1 VVPHDA
7 GFPEPTG
14 NPPQNNPD
22 LRPVAGR
29 IDPAS
34 AAPPETAPPALASG
48 PDFGSLLR
56 SLRRRWMAAATLGT
70 ILAAVAGI
78 AAWYFMS
85 PKYTAFATVRVNSD
99 RPSIQDLPY
108 NPNNA
113 SFNTFIRSQAALLR
127 SRPVIHAAMKRD
139 DVKPLNLAAAHPDLA
154 SFLEDEL
161 KVEMSDNNEFLTL
174 TFSYPDPTVATTVVK
189 AVSECYMDQTG
200 YGERSGRAE
209 KVAELEKAYN
219 QMLSG
224 LNSKKQNHKRLA
236 ENLGTAD
243 PLEVKRI
250 QEDVQNALRDKRS
263 EKSTVERELFKARND
278 EANMLAR
285 ANALATETVS
295 DEALEKALE
304 ADAIARPLLI
314 RLANLKGI
322 VREYELINAGN
333 EPTPRV
339 AKGQIKQIE
348 PQVEERR
355 VKLRAEMQQR
365 LAANL
370 AKELK
375 TAQEQISI
383 NKQFLDKQLAELDA
397 QMKEIG
403 DKAVKLSTAPAE
415 LDTLA
420 RGIETDAKLL
430 DELGSKLARERIEQ
444 GAPAR
449 IAIHQEADLQKK
461 DNKKQIMAAVAVPV
475 GVLFLV
481 CMGVAWADYRQR
493 RVHSAQEVANGLGI
507 RVVGAV
513 PAVPN
518 FERLVIGASGQPD
531 LEGQPVLESVDA
543 IRTLLL
549 CDSPRQESRVILVTS
564 AVAGEGKTT
573 VASHLASSLARAG
586 RKALLIDAD
595 LRNPAQH
602 QLFELPMQPGFSEVL
617 LGEVEL
623 EDAVLDT
630 TLPGLAVMPAG
641 QWDREVLQALA
652 RGGVEGVFEKLR
664 EAFDFIIVD
673 SHPVLAATDSL
684 LLSQRSD
691 AVILAVLNGVSQTPR
706 VYAAAQRLNE
716 VGARVLGAV
725 VSAADPDEV
734 IAPAPATAAA

>member
-1 VVPHDA
+1 
-7 GFPEPTG
+7 
-14 NPPQNNPD
+14 
-22 LRPVAGR
+22 
-29 IDPAS
+29 
-34 AAPPETAPPALASG
+34 
-48 PDFGSLLR
+48 
-56 SLRRRWMAAATLGT
+56 MAAATLGT
-70 ILAAVAGI
+70 ILAAVSGL

-108 NPNNA
+108 NPNSA

-127 SRPVIHAAMKRD
+127 SRPVIHAALKRD
-139 DVKPLNLAAAHPDLA
+139 DVKKLNLAVSHPDLA

-174 TFSYPDPTVATTVVK
+174 TFSYPDSTVATTVVK
-189 AVSECYMDQTG
+189 AVSESYMDQTG
-200 YGERSGRAE
+200 YGERNGRAE
-209 KVAELEKAYN
+209 KVAELEKAYS
-219 QMLSG
+219 QMLTG
-224 LNSKKQNHKRLA
+224 LTNKKQNHKRLA
-236 ENLGTAD
+236 DNLGTAD

-250 QEDVQNALRDKRS
+250 QEDVQLALREKRS
-263 EKSTVERELFKARND
+263 EKSAVERELFKARND
-278 EANMLAR
+278 EATLLAR
-285 ANALATETVS
+285 ANSLTVETVP
-295 DEALEKALE
+295 DEVVEKALE
-304 ADAIARPLLI
+304 ADPIAKPLLI
-314 RLANLKGI
+314 RVANLKGVI
-322 VREYELINAGN
+322 REYELINAGN

-339 AKGQIKQIE
+339 AKAQLKQIE
-348 PQVEERR
+348 PQVDERR
-355 VKLRAEMQQR
+355 TKLRAELQQR
-365 LAANL
+365 LAVTL
-370 AKELK
+370 ARELK
-375 TAQEQISI
+375 TAQEQINI
-383 NKQFLDKQLAELDA
+383 TKQFLGKQLAELEA
-397 QMKEIG
+397 QMKETA

-420 RGIETDAKLL
+420 RGIETDSKLL

-444 GAPAR
+444 SAPPR
-449 IAIHQEADLQKK
+449 ISIHQEADLQKK
-461 DNKKQIMAAVAVPV
+461 DNKKQIMAAVAAPL
-475 GVLFLV
+475 GVFFLV
-481 CMGVAWADYRQR
+481 CMGVAWSDYRQR

-513 PAVPN
+513 PAAPN

-531 LEGQPVLESVDA
+531 LEGQPLLESVDA
-543 IRTLLL
+543 IRTQLL
-549 CDSPRQESRVILVTS
+549 CDSQRQEARVVLVTS

-595 LRNPAQH
+595 LRNPALH
-602 QLFELPMQPGFSEVL
+602 QLFEVPLQPGFSEVL

-623 EDAVLDT
+623 EDAVQDT
-630 TLPGLAVMPAG
+630 TLPGLVVMPAG

-652 RGGVEGVFEKLR
+652 RGGLEGVFEKLR
-664 EAFDFIIVD
+664 EAFDFIVID

-734 IAPAPATAAA
+734 IAPAPASVAA